1 MYKICKTPKSE
12 ARQLEFQDML
22 LKMLKKQKL
31 KDITI
36 VALCQEMGISRK
48 TFYQYF
54 DTIEDVLYVI
64 LDTEIRNGFLRLE
77 LNPEIGGFF
86 TFWLERKWLLDIL
99 AKNGMSQV
107 LVDRAYTISFSNNE
121 EEMFTLRNMKS
132 AGWISAIITVLV
144 MWHHGGMKQTPEE
157 MQELIYSMFHVNKDI
172 LTKNREK

>member
-1 MYKICKTPKSE
+1 MYKICKTQKSE
-12 ARQLEFQDML
+12 ARQIEFQETL

-36 VALCQEMGISRK
+36 VSLCQEVGISRK

-54 DTIEDVLYVI
+54 DTIEDVLYVV

-77 LNPEIGGFF
+77 LNPEIGDFF
-86 TFWLERKWLLDIL
+86 CFWQEKKWLLDIL
-99 AKNGMSQV
+99 EKNEMSQI
-107 LVDRAYTISFSNNE
+107 LVDRAYSISNFGKE
-121 EEMFTLRNMKS
+121 EEMYTIRNMKN

-144 MWHHGGMKQTPEE
+144 LWHHGGMRQTPEE
-157 MQELIYSMFHVNKDI
+157 MQELVYTMFHVNKDI